1 MDVKL
6 FPLASMDRT
15 RYWSFGRPTKLP
27 FPDRT
32 ARGWRIILA
41 LSKLVRLVDLPP
53 FMLDTLAD
61 LVRGPRKVL
70 RTDPCTLLDL
80 LFWAER
86 TELFP
91 DPFPAFIPVIC
102 EKCSKLCARLVPSLL
117 FFSAVHFPSG
127 VFSLLSITMTPFC
140 FFTRLAHSLSRFFW
154 CRSTF
159 FIRFLAI
166 FSASF
171 FCLFARARWCSIC
184 PATTRS
190 RYCTQSSCPR
200 AAASSRGVWY
210 WLSKDQ
216 MFEPNFVRKTR
227 QWNCPHAAARWT
239 LVDPS

>member
-53 FMLDTLAD
+53 FMLGTLAD
-61 LVRGPRKVL
+61 PVRGPRKVL

-127 VFSLLSITMTPFC
+127 VFSLLSITMTPLC

-184 PATTRS
+184 SATTRS

-216 MFEPNFVRKTR
+216 MFEPNFIRKTR
-227 QWNCPHAAARWT
+227 
-239 LVDPS
+239 

>member
-1 MDVKL
+1 MFSMEVKL
-6 FPLASMDRT
+6 FPRPSEERT
-15 RYWSFGRPTKLP
+15 RYWSFGRPTKFP

-32 ARGWRIILA
+32 ARGWRMIFA
-41 LSKLVRLVDLPP
+41 LSRLVRLRDLPP
-53 FMLDTLAD
+53 FIEDALAD

-70 RTDPCTLLDL
+70 RKDPWTLLGR

-86 TELFP
+86 AELFP
-91 DPFPAFIPVIC
+91 PFIPVIC
-102 EKCSKLCARLVPSLL
+102 VKCSKLCARLILSKPLL
-117 FFSAVHFPSG
+117 FAALLLLLFRRFFSAVHCSFG
-127 VFSLLSITMTPFC
+127 TFSLLSLTMTPFC
-140 FFTRLAHSLSRFFW
+140 FLTRLAYSLSRFFW

-184 PATTRS
+184 SATTRS

-210 WLSKDQ
+210 WLSRDQ
-216 MFEPNFVRKTR
+216 MFEPNFVRKTK
-227 QWNCPHAAARWT
+227 QWN
-239 LVDPS
+239 